1 MNYMENLVGLS
12 HNRWRSLAMQELE
25 KLERGKFY
33 HIYNRGNNKEDIFI
47 EERNYD
53 YFLRQYQKYIT
64 AIADTFAYC
73 LMKNHFHLLVRIKA
87 KTHEVSRVETR
98 EVLPGKILA
107 RPRGSFSGKPRGS
120 LSAKPRGPF
129 SQQFG
134 NFFNSYAKSI
144 NKAYGR
150 TGNLFGDRFK
160 RKEVEGIDSLKV
172 VVQYIH
178 TNPQSHMFV
187 EDFRL
192 YPYSSYQS
200 IARSESSFL
209 LSDEVLSWF
218 GGKEEFER
226 YHLYNPDPR
235 GLTGNFS

>member
-1 MNYMENLVGLS
+1 
-12 HNRWRSLAMQELE
+12 MQELE

-53 YFLRQYQKYIT
+53 YFLRQYQKYVT

-73 LMKNHFHLLVRIKA
+73 LMKNHFHLLI
-87 KTHEVSRVETR
+87 RVKTR
-98 EVLPGKILA
+98 EVSPSISSA
-107 RPRGSFSGKPRGS
+107 RPHGSDV
-120 LSAKPRGPF
+120 
-129 SQQFG
+129 SQQFS

-144 NKAYGR
+144 NKMYGR
-150 TGNLFGDRFK
+150 IGSLFQERFR
-160 RKEVEGIDSLKV
+160 RKEVSGIDSLKV

-192 YPYSSYQS
+192 YPYSSYQG
-200 IARSESSFL
+200 IARRESSFL

-218 GGKEEFER
+218 GGQEEFER

>member
-1 MNYMENLVGLS
+1 
-12 HNRWRSLAMQELE
+12 MQELE
-25 KLERGKFY
+25 KLKPGKFY

-53 YFLRQYQKYIT
+53 YFLRQYQKYVSP
-64 AIADTFAYC
+64 IADTFAYC
-73 LMKNHFHLLVRIKA
+73 LMKNHFHLLVRIKTQA
-87 KTHEVSRVETR
+87 KTH

-107 RPRGSFSGKPRGS
+107 RPRGSLS
-120 LSAKPRGPF
+120 L

-160 RKEVEGIDSLKV
+160 RKEVVGVDSLKV

-187 EDFRL
+187 KDFRS
-192 YPYSSYQS
+192 YPDSSYQI
-200 IARSESSFL
+200 IARRESSFL

-218 GGKEEFER
+218 GDMEEFER
-226 YHLYNPDPR
+226 YHLASPTRSD
-235 GLTGNFS
+235 LE